1 MVLNRKTGTHFDVYN
16 TAMIHLMKCY
26 VPLIAICCLA
36 IACGKTK
43 SSTQVLT
50 PAQLQYKVDS
60 IMLIKSQQLQARSND
75 DLRFRLKIEVKPKVD
90 SIVRAANAA
99 DTML

>member
-1 MVLNRKTGTHFDVYN
+1 
-16 TAMIHLMKCY
+16 MIRVTKCY
-26 VPLIAICCLA
+26 LPLVALCFVLLS
-36 IACGKTK
+36 CGKTK

-60 IMLIKSQQLQARSND
+60 IMLIKTQQLQARSND

-90 SIVRAANAA
+90 SIVKATTTG
-99 DTML
+99 DTVL